1 MYAKLT
7 TKIPLLVYSHKFVCV
22 CVYVCACVHVCMC
35 ACVKERKRERERE
48 HVWEYVHLQPDLSV
62 CKHVCV

>member
-22 CVYVCACVHVCMC
+22 CVYVCACVHACACVHVCMC
-35 ACVKERKRERERE
+35 ACVKERKRERESMFGNMCICN
-48 HVWEYVHLQPDLSV
+48 QI
-62 CKHVCV
+62 